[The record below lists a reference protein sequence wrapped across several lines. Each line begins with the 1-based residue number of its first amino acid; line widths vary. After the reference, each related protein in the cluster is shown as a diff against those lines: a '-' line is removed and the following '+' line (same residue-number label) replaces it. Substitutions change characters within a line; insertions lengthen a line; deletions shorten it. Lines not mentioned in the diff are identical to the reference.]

1 MNQQSLPYEETS
13 EINFKLA
20 GNTTYRTLLQKKEDF
35 LKDLQ
40 KETDFKKLDETLF
53 VFMVSIEPENIV
65 YQYILMIKL
74 ESISILKKS
83 LLF

>member
-1 MNQQSLPYEETS
+1 MHQQSLPYEQAS

-40 KETDFKKLDETLF
+40 K
-53 VFMVSIEPENIV
+53 
-65 YQYILMIKL
+65 
-74 ESISILKKS
+74 
-83 LLF
+83 